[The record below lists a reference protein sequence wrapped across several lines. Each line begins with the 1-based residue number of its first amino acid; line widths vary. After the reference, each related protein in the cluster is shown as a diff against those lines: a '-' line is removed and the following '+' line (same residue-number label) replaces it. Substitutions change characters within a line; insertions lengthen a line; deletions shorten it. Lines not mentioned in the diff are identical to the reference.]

1 MKDIDSLEIMRL
13 VGNTPL
19 YRLDCE
25 TGGAE
30 LWIKLEG
37 GNPGGSIKDRAA
49 WGDAA
54 REAQKRGELT
64 ERSVIVEPTSGN
76 TGIGLAL
83 LGRALGLS
91 VVLTMPESMSVE
103 RRARAI
109 GLRREA
115 GADARRRGNGR
126 GRRAGARN
134 PRGQPGRCD
143 ARPVFKPRQ
152 PACARADDRAGDT
165 RAAAR
170 GQKARR
176 LRRVVRHGGEP

>member
-1 MKDIDSLEIMRL
+1 MLKDIDSLEIMRL
-13 VGNTPL
+13 IGNTPL
-19 YRLDCE
+19 YRLECE

-30 LWIKLEG
+30 VWIKLEG

-49 WGDAA
+49 WGML
-54 REAQKRGELT
+54 REAQKQGLLS

-103 RRARAI
+103 RRAVLC

-115 GADARRRGNGR
+115 GADAGGRGNGR
-126 GRRAGARN
+126 EPSRGRAKSS
-134 PRGQPGRCD
+134 RG
-143 ARPVFKPRQ
+143 
-152 PACARADDRAGDT
+152 T
-165 RAAAR
+165 RT
-170 GQKARR
+170 
-176 LRRVVRHGGEP
+176 P

>member
-1 MKDIDSLEIMRL
+1 MLKDIDSLEIMRL

-19 YRLDCE
+19 YRLGCE

-49 WGDAA
+49 WGML

-103 RRARAI
+103 RRAVLSAF
-109 GLRREA
+109 GAKLELTPAAEGMA
-115 GADARRRGNGR
+115 GA
-126 GRRAGARN
+126 
-134 PRGQPGRCD
+134 
-143 ARPVFKPRQ
+143 V
-152 PACARADDRAGDT
+152 ARAREILAGNPDRT
-165 RAAAR
+165 
-170 GQKARR
+170 
-176 LRRVVRHGGEP
+176 P